1 MNIGLFFQLLKHLNK
16 ISINFTYNLFIKSN
30 GHIYT
35 FSLQVKAHK
44 FLKLVVFRFNI
55 SLFYR
60 KSMKIADKFL
70 ATLQLFDNTL
80 VLAIGI
86 FTLFET
92 EAGSQLA

>member
-1 MNIGLFFQLLKHLNK
+1 
-16 ISINFTYNLFIKSN
+16 
-30 GHIYT
+30 
-35 FSLQVKAHK
+35 
-44 FLKLVVFRFNI
+44 
-55 SLFYR
+55 
-60 KSMKIADKFL
+60 MKIADKFL